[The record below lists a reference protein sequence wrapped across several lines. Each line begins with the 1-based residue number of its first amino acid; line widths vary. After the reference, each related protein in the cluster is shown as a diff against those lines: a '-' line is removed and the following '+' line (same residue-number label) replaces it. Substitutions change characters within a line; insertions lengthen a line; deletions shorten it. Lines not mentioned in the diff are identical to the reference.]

1 MSNTRLASHHP
12 LRITNFCQVHV
23 RFSLGEV
30 SCKGS
35 ISRPRLLLV
44 PLLRTNELLSF
55 SFLHTPTRIEM
66 EISLVLFDIARNVPT
81 RTVC

>member
-35 ISRPRLLLV
+35 SRNPREIVNENPRSCGISIKVRAAV
-44 PLLRTNELLSF
+44 
-55 SFLHTPTRIEM
+55 
-66 EISLVLFDIARNVPT
+66 V
-81 RTVC
+81 